1 MNNHDLIGLLIF
13 IIIVYLATYLLSK
26 VHDNRV
32 TQFIPEF
39 IGIIGVLYQLIIN
52 RNESFKE
59 LGFIFSVPKM
69 YLYGILAIS
78 GVLIIILSLGC
89 YFVKLKLKK
98 DLRYKKVLV
107 FFIKL
112 FFFNTLVAVFTEE
125 LVFRGCIQRQLQL
138 YLSPGNSII
147 IASAIFGIWH
157 IPFGNLFKFNKTQII
172 LYPFGAGLVGILLGY
187 FYCKSQS
194 LIVAGILHGL
204 WNAIVYTIWGVG
216 GNLKGVFAD
225 RKDSLTHPEYGVI
238 GIIVLTLS
246 AVIMLLIV

>member
-1 MNNHDLIGLLIF
+1 MIGLLIF
-13 IIIVYLATYLLSK
+13 ILIVYLATYLLSK
-26 VHDNRV
+26 IHDNRV

-39 IGIIGVLYQLIIN
+39 IGVIGVLYQLIIN

-78 GVLIIILSLGC
+78 GVLIIILSSGC

-125 LVFRGCIQRQLQL
+125 LVFRGIVQRQLLQYFPPL
-138 YLSPGNSII
+138 YAII
-147 IASAIFGIWH
+147 VASFIFGIWH
-157 IPFGNLFKFNKTQII
+157 IPFIRSLKISNSQIY
-172 LYPFGAGLVGILLGY
+172 LYPLGVTLLGVILGL
-187 FYCKSQS
+187 FYYKSQS
-194 LIVAGILHGL
+194 LIMAGVLHGL
-204 WNAIVYTIWGVG
+204 WNGIVYTVWGVG
-216 GNLKGVFAD
+216 GILKGMFED
-225 RKDSLTHPEYGVI
+225 RKDVLTHPEYGFI
-238 GIIVLTLS
+238 GITVLILS
-246 AVIMLLIV
+246 VSVLLLIWL